1 MVGLFQAQGF
11 RINYVQ
17 LAKYSPLP
25 GVPTAA
31 PEAAASTAD
40 AGEPPRSGIL
50 NPKKGL
56 GVVTSSAPGLASC
69 IVFFSFIQICQGLG
83 FDRA

>member
-25 GVPTAA
+25 GVPAAA

-40 AGEPPRSGIL
+40 AGEPPTIWRFE
-50 NPKKGL
+50 PYL
-56 GVVTSSAPGLASC
+56 GFRGCYLSATGLASC
-69 IVFFSFIQICQGLG
+69 IVLTHSFKY
-83 FDRA
+83 FRV

>member
-1 MVGLFQAQGF
+1 MTGDSCDVQGPAVIADKLSYFIRTGQMVGLFQAQGF

-25 GVPTAA
+25 GVPAAA

-40 AGEPPRSGIL
+40 AGEPPRSGVL
-50 NPKKGL
+50 NP
-56 GVVTSSAPGLASC
+56 
-69 IVFFSFIQICQGLG
+69 I
-83 FDRA
+83 